1 MGDQMKEC
9 LDKEVECRLPF
20 WVKELLK
27 LLDEVEREKKKRR

>member
-1 MGDQMKEC
+1 MKEC
-9 LDKEVECRLPF
+9 LDKEVERRLPF